1 MLPYQT
7 ATGYGRGDHC
17 IPGTYGYNRNMFY
30 TLERGNP
37 NQSAHCG
44 NRSKTTY
51 ERLPMDSTPT
61 HLVVRPNN
69 GSCACDRSGICAR
82 GNDSRLA
89 SATNRLWL
97 GTSTVER
104 DLRCVHSTSLSLR
117 LSIGRDKADLFR
129 RWDAVSAI
137 LLGRRVAHCEQEI
150 IRDPSTL
157 GIRC

>member
-1 MLPYQT
+1 MQYQT
-7 ATGYGRGDHC
+7 ATGYGPGDHC
-17 IPGTYGYNRNMFY
+17 IPGTYGYNRSMFY
-30 TLERGNP
+30 KLEKGNP
-37 NQSAHCG
+37 KQSAHCG
-44 NRSKTTY
+44 SRFKTAY
-51 ERLPMDSTPT
+51 KRLPMGSTPT

-82 GNDSRLA
+82 RKDSRLA
-89 SATNRLWL
+89 SATNRLWPE
-97 GTSTVER
+97 TRAAER
-104 DLRCVHSTSLSLR
+104 DLRCIHSTPLSLR

-129 RWDAVSAI
+129 RWDVVSAI

>member
-1 MLPYQT
+1 MQYQT
-7 ATGYGRGDHC
+7 ATGYGPGDHC
-17 IPGTYGYNRNMFY
+17 IPGTHGYNRNMFCK
-30 TLERGNP
+30 LENGNP
-37 NQSAHCG
+37 AQSAHC
-44 NRSKTTY
+44 RSRFKTPH
-51 ERLPMDSTPT
+51 RGLLIDSTPT

-97 GTSTVER
+97 GTRTVER
-104 DLRCVHSTSLSLR
+104 DLRCVHSTPLSLR

-137 LLGRRVAHCEQEI
+137 FLGRRVAHCEQEI